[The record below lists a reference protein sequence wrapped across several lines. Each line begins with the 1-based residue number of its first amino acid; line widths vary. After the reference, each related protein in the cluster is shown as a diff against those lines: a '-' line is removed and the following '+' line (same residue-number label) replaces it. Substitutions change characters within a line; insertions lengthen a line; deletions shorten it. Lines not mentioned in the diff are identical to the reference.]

1 MAKKELPEKMFYS
14 ITEVAQYYNVNES
27 TLRFWEKEFDLIA
40 PKRSDNKRKIRSYT
54 AQDVQNI
61 GLIYHLLKEQGLTL
75 SGAKEKLK
83 KKPGKTETNYEILSR
98 LRSIRSEIV
107 SICRELDSQMRKEG
121 ENLISVPLSAKKPLR
136 KTFDNNP
143 HNILAKPQSQ
153 DDTENIGHP
162 VPPVA
167 RPIGRAIHLQQLY
180 DTPEYSK

>member
-1 MAKKELPEKMFYS
+1 MEQEKQPLKVYYS
-14 ITEVAQYYNVNES
+14 IGEVADMFGVNTS
-27 TLRFWEKEFDLIA
+27 LIRFWEKEFDLIA

-107 SICRELDSQMRKEG
+107 SICRELDSQMRK
-121 ENLISVPLSAKKPLR
+121 NA
-136 KTFDNNP
+136 
-143 HNILAKPQSQ
+143 
-153 DDTENIGHP
+153 DTENTTGTP
-162 VPPVA
+162 NPNTSETTETE
-167 RPIGRAIHLQQLY
+167 RP
-180 DTPEYSK
+180 

>member
-75 SGAKEKLK
+75 SGA
-83 KKPGKTETNYEILSR
+83 TENNYEILSR
-98 LRSIRSEIV
+98 LRSIRAEIV
-107 SICRELDSQMRKEG
+107 SICRELDSQMRK
-121 ENLISVPLSAKKPLR
+121 NA
-136 KTFDNNP
+136 
-143 HNILAKPQSQ
+143 
-153 DDTENIGHP
+153 DTEN
-162 VPPVA
+162 
-167 RPIGRAIHLQQLY
+167 AI
-180 DTPEYSK
+180 DTPIPNASDTTETGRENSDTQNRENDLFG

>member
-75 SGAKEKLK
+75 SGAKEKLR
-83 KKPGKTETNYEILSR
+83 KKPGKTEN
-98 LRSIRSEIV
+98 
-107 SICRELDSQMRKEG
+107 K
-121 ENLISVPLSAKKPLR
+121 
-136 KTFDNNP
+136 
-143 HNILAKPQSQ
+143 
-153 DDTENIGHP
+153 
-162 VPPVA
+162 
-167 RPIGRAIHLQQLY
+167 
-180 DTPEYSK
+180 

>member
-83 KKPGKTETNYEILSR
+83 KKPGKTETNYELLSR

-107 SICRELDSQMRKEG
+107 SICRELDSQMRKNSG
-121 ENLISVPLSAKKPLR
+121 
-136 KTFDNNP
+136 
-143 HNILAKPQSQ
+143 
-153 DDTENIGHP
+153 TENATGT
-162 VPPVA
+162 
-167 RPIGRAIHLQQLY
+167 PIPKTS
-180 DTPEYSK
+180 DTTESEREKTDTQNRGNDLFE

>member
-75 SGAKEKLK
+75 SGAKEKLRK
-83 KKPGKTETNYEILSR
+83 KTGKTENNYEILSR
-98 LRSIRSEIV
+98 LRSIRAEIV
-107 SICRELDSQMRKEG
+107 SIAF
-121 ENLISVPLSAKKPLR
+121 SVSAFFR
-136 KTFDNNP
+136 IWESSSR
-143 HNILAKPQSQ
+143 HI
-153 DDTENIGHP
+153 
-162 VPPVA
+162 
-167 RPIGRAIHLQQLY
+167 
-180 DTPEYSK
+180 DTPIPNASDTTETGRENSDTQNRENDLFG

>member
-75 SGAKEKLK
+75 SGAKEKLR
-83 KKPGKTETNYEILSR
+83 KKPGKTENNYEILSR
-98 LRSIRSEIV
+98 LRSIRAEIV
-107 SICRELDSQMRKEG
+107 SICRELDSQMRK
-121 ENLISVPLSAKKPLR
+121 NA
-136 KTFDNNP
+136 
-143 HNILAKPQSQ
+143 
-153 DDTENIGHP
+153 DTENAIDTGKSCNTSATIPQYPRIPKMQTIRKGGSDETSFSADSDGTHQSK
-162 VPPVA
+162 
-167 RPIGRAIHLQQLY
+167 RP
-180 DTPEYSK
+180 T

>member
-75 SGAKEKLK
+75 SGAKN
-83 KKPGKTETNYEILSR
+83 NYEILSR
-98 LRSIRSEIV
+98 LRSIRAEIV
-107 SICRELDSQMRKEG
+107 SICRELDSQMRK
-121 ENLISVPLSAKKPLR
+121 NA
-136 KTFDNNP
+136 
-143 HNILAKPQSQ
+143 
-153 DDTENIGHP
+153 DTENA
-162 VPPVA
+162 V
-167 RPIGRAIHLQQLY
+167 
-180 DTPEYSK
+180 DTPIPNASDTTETGR

>member
-75 SGAKEKLK
+75 SGAKEKLR
-83 KKPGKTETNYEILSR
+83 KKPGKKFTGSLVNFFAGFFIKLFFAEMSFKGSLTASSKSREISFFFLA
-98 LRSIRSEIV
+98 
-107 SICRELDSQMRKEG
+107 
-121 ENLISVPLSAKKPLR
+121 LIMAGFLPIPKSP
-136 KTFDNNP
+136 
-143 HNILAKPQSQ
+143 
-153 DDTENIGHP
+153 E
-162 VPPVA
+162 VA
-167 RPIGRAIHLQQLY
+167 
-180 DTPEYSK
+180 S